1 MYIYWTIAKN
11 DASACETMAS
21 LKIGGAVSRSG
32 PSWPPSREGTSI
44 RGARIVPIKTGPQGN
59 SSGGALA
66 RLR

>member
-1 MYIYWTIAKN
+1 MYMYKTIAKN

-21 LKIGGAVSRSG
+21 LQIGGADTRRG
-32 PSWPPSREGTSI
+32 ASWPPSREGT
-44 RGARIVPIKTGPQGN
+44 GARIVPIKTGPQGN